1 MMADYVV
8 KKHASFVFAFEDD
21 EGKTYE
27 LPSAHSLS
35 FEDAEFFMSVR
46 DKDMR
51 GQCEGIKAF
60 VQKYNPE
67 LKDKEVGDMEYIYI
81 LRAYLASQGQPLG
94 E

>member
-1 MMADYVV
+1 MADYVV
-8 KKHASFVFAFEDD
+8 KKHASFVFAFEEDG

-35 FEDAEFFMSVR
+35 FDDAEFFMSVK
-46 DKDMR
+46 DKTLR
-51 GQCEGIKAF
+51 EQSEGIKAF

-67 LKDKEVGDMEYIYI
+67 LKDREVGDMEYMYI
-81 LRAYLASQGQPLG
+81 LRAYLESQGQTLG